1 MQQECTD
8 FQQTDQPDQVEFLY
22 FDSIVLSPIEHA
34 PVQRKGK
41 EKQSTIL
48 PLLVAILGVGL
59 VQLVLLLVLLATPQ
73 QQQQCWKQ
81 EKIKSLLHWPFP

>member
-1 MQQECTD
+1 MHQEYTN

-22 FDSIVLSPIEHA
+22 FDSIVLSPVEHA
-34 PVQRKGK
+34 HVQRK
-41 EKQSTIL
+41 EQQKQSIIL
-48 PLLVAILGVGL
+48 PLLVAILGIGL
-59 VQLVLLLVLLATPQ
+59 VQLVLLLVLFATP